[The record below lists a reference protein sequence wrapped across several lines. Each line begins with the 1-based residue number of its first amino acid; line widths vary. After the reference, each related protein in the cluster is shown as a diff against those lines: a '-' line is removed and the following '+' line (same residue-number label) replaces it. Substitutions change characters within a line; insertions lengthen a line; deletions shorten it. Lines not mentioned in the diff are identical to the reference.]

1 MVDEA
6 LFKFVHPILGV
17 SSGLLPKFLDG
28 LQGGQ
33 QSSLYAL
40 ELPGV
45 RRHLRGFTVQAS
57 GFRVQGLGFGV
68 RVRRHLHIHQSGRC
82 MHDKKDTMNP

>member
-28 LQGGQ
+28 LQGGE

-45 RRHLRGFTVQAS
+45 RRHLRGFRVQGS
-57 GFRVQGLGFGV
+57 GFRICGT
-68 RVRRHLHIHQSGRC
+68 RETTPAHPSKRALHA
-82 MHDKKDTMNP
+82 